1 MTNNKRLGVK
11 KIIYLT
17 TEISEDIHAYCRENG
32 IKSESE
38 LVRQAVVAYIDRDYS
53 DNSLKLS
60 GIKAIK
66 DSLSQIHDMLS
77 VLFSY
82 QNMMHLNLLAYHH
95 PLPDELKVKDAAL
108 RSAQDRLDKF
118 NESFRNRLKDEPNFF
133 EKLLHKYVTGTLD

>member
-1 MTNNKRLGVK
+1 MTKRLGIK

-17 TEISEDIHAYCRENG
+17 TEIAEDIHAFCRDSG

-38 LVRQAVVAYIDRDYS
+38 LVRQAIIAYIDKDYS
-53 DNSLKLS
+53 DNTLKLS

-77 VLFSY
+77 ILFSY

-95 PLPDELKVKDAAL
+95 PIPDELNAKDAAL

-118 NESFRNRLKDEPNFF
+118 NESFRNRLKNEPSFF
-133 EKLLHKYVTGTLD
+133 EMLLHKYVTGSLD